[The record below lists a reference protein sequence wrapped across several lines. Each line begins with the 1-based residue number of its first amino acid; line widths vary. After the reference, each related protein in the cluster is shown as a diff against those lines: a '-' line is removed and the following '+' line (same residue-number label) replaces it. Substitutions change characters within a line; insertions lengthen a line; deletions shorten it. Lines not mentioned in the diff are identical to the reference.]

1 MSLRAPA
8 LPRPVP
14 PFGPAARLAP
24 RLLEAHRQDPP
35 IGHRGRSTALARLQ
49 GADER
54 QPGGAHELPGTTPPD
69 IAVRKTANL
78 IFEVSPTGKNDSPIG
93 GSVEEHVAERRAR
106 SRTYRETQERL
117 RPFEEFARVV
127 IMRRA
132 QLGLTQQE
140 LADRMGTTK
149 SVISRIESGQHR
161 TSMDTLR
168 RLAEAL
174 DGHAVIGFEF
184 GSGNHLPDVVR
195 L

>member
-1 MSLRAPA
+1 VSAVA
-8 LPRPVP
+8 KNQSPV
-14 PFGPAARLAP
+14 G
-24 RLLEAHRQDPP
+24 
-35 IGHRGRSTALARLQ
+35 S
-49 GADER
+49 
-54 QPGGAHELPGTTPPD
+54 
-69 IAVRKTANL
+69 
-78 IFEVSPTGKNDSPIG
+78 
-93 GSVEEHVAERRAR
+93 SVEDHISQGRAR
-106 SRTYRETQERL
+106 SAKYRETQDRL
-117 RPFEEFARVV
+117 RPFEEIARVV

-161 TSMDTLR
+161 ASTDTLR

-184 GSGNHLPDVVR
+184 ESDQRIQPDLVR